1 MGDELITGVP
11 QLISVA
17 VAGEIE
23 GVLDRN
29 AVDRVNRDGDV
40 AAVTVGSSISAR
52 RRGVELLNDGKEIS
66 QELLAS

>member
-1 MGDELITGVP
+1 VGNELIAGAP
-11 QLISVA
+11 QLVGVA

-29 AVDRVNRDGDV
+29 AIDRVNRDGDV

-52 RRGVELLNDGKEIS
+52 R
-66 QELLAS
+66 